1 MNNEFPIFYTIPE
14 KILKGKEE
22 VNTLNSIGSS
32 DIICFYFSAHW
43 CPPCRNFTPILAS
56 NYSKW
61 KNNGL
66 NVEIIF
72 VSSDSDLKSF
82 EEYYAE
88 MPWLAI
94 NKKNN
99 DEAIEYLNDVYQISG
114 IPALIVLD
122 NLGNVLDMGGR
133 NTVMTDG
140 EKAVEKWYSNIK

>member
-1 MNNEFPIFYTIPE
+1 MNLDTLIEFINRNWGLGIGDWGLGIGPNPQSPIPNPQSPT
-14 KILKGKEE
+14 
-22 VNTLNSIGSS
+22 
-32 DIICFYFSAHW
+32 
-43 CPPCRNFTPILAS
+43 ILAS

-122 NLGNVLDMGGR
+122 NLGNVLDMEGR
-133 NTVMTDG
+133 NTVMKDG